1 VSEGDATSRAE
12 LRAELEALRA
22 RVAELEGASPALDS
36 RAQRAIEQ
44 ALRASEHGYRVLVEW
59 LPYGLA
65 VAQGTALRLVLVNR
79 ALAEILGRGQA
90 ELLAYSP
97 QQVEEI
103 IHRDDRDRFLHYY
116 RQRLAGHPAPTR
128 YECRAVR
135 PDGVVRWLVIDSERL
150 EYQGQP
156 AVRAVI
162 TDVTEHKAAE
172 AALRDSEER
181 CRTIVESIADGVVLM
196 SAGQIE
202 YVSPT
207 ACRMFGRAAD
217 ELVGRPPVEVVV
229 PEQRAV
235 AREWVRTAQRGV
247 APAPTVFVILRPDG
261 TRAVLEASAS
271 VIRRRDEPVLVV
283 VARDVAERLRA
294 DQEKAELQA
303 QLTHAQKMQ
312 AAGQVAAGIAHDFGN
327 LLAVI
332 RNGVNRLHALLPAD
346 SAGGWTETLDVVERA
361 AQEASSS
368 TRSLLM
374 FTRRVPAE
382 RVPLN
387 LCQLTRDSAQIMRH
401 LLPPTIELHVRTCRG
416 AGCWISGDPGQ
427 LQQVLL
433 NLVLNARDAMS
444 AGGRLEIT
452 VTSSPNGSAA
462 ADSGSA
468 PPAEPTVRLSV
479 RDGGVGIPQHLHAR
493 IFEPFFTTK
502 AGGYGTG
509 LGLATVQSII
519 ADHGGHLELESEVGR
534 GSTFTVVLPQTLPA
548 AAQAEGVRGRG
559 ETILLMEPNR
569 HIQRLVMSTLRS
581 WGYAVLTAPDGASAY
596 EAYDRSPDAVAL
608 LILNADVPEQGALE
622 CVQRVRSAD
631 RQVPIVLTVGSL
643 STDVSCLLADEATVL
658 LHKPFQMAELG
669 RVLSRLL
676 TQRADGAE

>member
-1 VSEGDATSRAE
+1 
-12 LRAELEALRA
+12 
-22 RVAELEGASPALDS
+22 
-36 RAQRAIEQ
+36 
-44 ALRASEHGYRVLVEW
+44 
-59 LPYGLA
+59 
-65 VAQGTALRLVLVNR
+65 
-79 ALAEILGRGQA
+79 
-90 ELLAYSP
+90 
-97 QQVEEI
+97 
-103 IHRDDRDRFLHYY
+103 
-116 RQRLAGHPAPTR
+116 
-128 YECRAVR
+128 
-135 PDGVVRWLVIDSERL
+135 
-150 EYQGQP
+150 
-156 AVRAVI
+156 
-162 TDVTEHKAAE
+162 
-172 AALRDSEER
+172 
-181 CRTIVESIADGVVLM
+181 M
-196 SAGQIE
+196 
-202 YVSPT
+202 
-207 ACRMFGRAAD
+207 
-217 ELVGRPPVEVVV
+217 
-229 PEQRAV
+229 
-235 AREWVRTAQRGV
+235 
-247 APAPTVFVILRPDG
+247 
-261 TRAVLEASAS
+261 
-271 VIRRRDEPVLVV
+271 RRRDEPVLGV

-332 RNGVNRLHALLPAD
+332 RNGVSRLRGLRFAD
-346 SAGGWTETLDVVERA
+346 SAGGWTETLDVIERA

-382 RVPLN
+382 RVPLD
-387 LCQLTRDSAQIMRH
+387 LCELARDALRIMRH
-401 LLPPTIELHVRTCRG
+401 LLPPTIELYVRTCAG
-416 AGCWISGDPGQ
+416 ATCWISGDPSQ

-444 AGGRLEIT
+444 AGGRLEIM

-479 RDGGVGIPQHLHAR
+479 RDEGVGIPQHLHAR

-519 ADHGGHLELESEVGR
+519 ADHGGHIELESEVGR

-548 AAQAEGVRGRG
+548 AAAGGVRGRG
-559 ETILLMEPNR
+559 ETIMLMEPNR
-569 HIQRLVMSTLRS
+569 HIRRLVMSTLRS
-581 WGYAVLTAPDGASAY
+581 WGYVVVTAPDGAGAY
-596 EAYDRSPDAVAL
+596 EAYAQSPDAVAL
-608 LILNADVPEQGALE
+608 LILNADVPEQGALD
-622 CVQRVRSAD
+622 CVQRVRAAG
-631 RQVPIVLTVGSL
+631 RRVPILLTVGSL

-669 RVLSRLL
+669 RVLSQLL